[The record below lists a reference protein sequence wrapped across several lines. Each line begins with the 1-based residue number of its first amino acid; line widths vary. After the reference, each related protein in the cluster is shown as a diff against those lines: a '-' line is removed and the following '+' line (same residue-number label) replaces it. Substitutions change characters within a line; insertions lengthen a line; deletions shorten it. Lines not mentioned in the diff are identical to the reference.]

1 MKNIDEYIIEKE
13 FDDYFLIEEGF
24 FSWLA
29 KLGKKFWVWLTSK
42 DYTGKNVDWNV
53 GETNKV
59 QWVDTKS
66 SDFKK
71 ITDNKGLAEN
81 FPSTMRIIKTVP
93 NIIMTQAMN
102 SGKTPVIMMLLT
114 SDKETITK
122 ILKNTTENYYKYM
135 NRVSNVENPIM
146 ILSIEIA
153 RGNSDNDDDLF
164 DDFIR
169 KEIDKNIMNSYDVVY
184 IDQRRLHN
192 SFKKLLQYE
201 YDFEK
206 DFPVFSA
213 EMDWDDIDNKNI
225 IKNHDNH
232 DEETSQEEIPKAH
245 DGDIEIEKKTPKPK
259 DENIPDN
266 IIEFTD
272 TSNDEVIATA
282 EYTNDP
288 KRITNIT
295 NIKVNNKDYH
305 NFAITKLDIN
315 DKYDVEQYENIID
328 DFILPVICNKL
339 ADVTNIDD
347 DKELK
352 IYIKLDDTIYADHIK
367 KLRKLSLAKKIRLKE
382 SINNIFIIIGRKSSD
397 MIATSQELKTKQKE
411 TNDNET
417 QLTNESLDVDNLF
430 WMLDTWFSNNE
441 QEKTSFMSL
450 IDNCVIKKTYN
461 KNDLAKLCD
470 NINFDIR
477 PFINFISKDA
487 VIKDN
492 EREDDNIDYYY
503 ELKKIIDALISN
515 KATNNKYV
523 RFS

>member
-1 MKNIDEYIIEKE
+1 MGKHKAVYGAVYEIYSTASCERFRCHYLILILKLQHISYLLYLHKKQSKDYIHQNLLQRN
-13 FDDYFLIEEGF
+13 YNHRFLIEKIDIVFGF
-24 FSWLA
+24 
-29 KLGKKFWVWLTSK
+29 
-42 DYTGKNVDWNV
+42 
-53 GETNKV
+53 
-59 QWVDTKS
+59 
-66 SDFKK
+66 
-71 ITDNKGLAEN
+71 
-81 FPSTMRIIKTVP
+81 
-93 NIIMTQAMN
+93 
-102 SGKTPVIMMLLT
+102 
-114 SDKETITK
+114 
-122 ILKNTTENYYKYM
+122 
-135 NRVSNVENPIM
+135 
-146 ILSIEIA
+146 EI
-153 RGNSDNDDDLF
+153 
-164 DDFIR
+164 
-169 KEIDKNIMNSYDVVY
+169 Y
-184 IDQRRLHN
+184 
-192 SFKKLLQYE
+192 
-201 YDFEK
+201 
-206 DFPVFSA
+206 
-213 EMDWDDIDNKNI
+213 
-225 IKNHDNH
+225 KNHDNH

-245 DGDIEIEKKTPKPK
+245 DGDTEIEKKTPKPK

-295 NIKVNNKDYH
+295 NIKVNNKNYH

-315 DKYDVEQYENIID
+315 DKYDVDQYENIID

-411 TNDNET
+411 TNSNET

-430 WMLDTWFSNNE
+430 WMLDTWFANNE
-441 QEKTSFMSL
+441 QEKTTFMSL
-450 IDNCVIKKTYN
+450 IDNCIIKKTYN

-477 PFINFISKDA
+477 PFINFMCKDA

-503 ELKKIIDALISN
+503 ELKKIIDALMSN